1 LVRTK
6 IELHRKVFPRHQVV
20 GWYRVNKDNEALEPT
35 QDDLRRNQLEISH
48 YCEKPLFVLMNAAS
62 SEYTGEKKPAS
73 DGLLDDDQ
81 LPLSVYETVTEEG
94 NNSAVFVNVEFELQ
108 TFEPERIAVEKV
120 FKTAPAKPV
129 KASADVKSNV
139 EETRK
144 VKKSKKEETK
154 QSQPEPIAQT
164 ELDVQLDSLQSSIRA
179 MNARMRVLLDYL
191 QKVQKGELP
200 ADPVLMRSVDG
211 LLSQLPLVYAALEEG
226 MASQCSEQN
235 ERKPLR
241 ELDNEYNDTMLLS
254 YLAAVAKT
262 AKTVH
267 VYTEKYRG
275 AFESSSGLRDI
286 SGRRGSGY

>member
-1 LVRTK
+1 
-6 IELHRKVFPRHQVV
+6 
-20 GWYRVNKDNEALEPT
+20 
-35 QDDLRRNQLEISH
+35 
-48 YCEKPLFVLMNAAS
+48 
-62 SEYTGEKKPAS
+62 
-73 DGLLDDDQ
+73 
-81 LPLSVYETVTEEG
+81 
-94 NNSAVFVNVEFELQ
+94 
-108 TFEPERIAVEKV
+108 
-120 FKTAPAKPV
+120 
-129 KASADVKSNV
+129 
-139 EETRK
+139 
-144 VKKSKKEETK
+144 
-154 QSQPEPIAQT
+154 
-164 ELDVQLDSLQSSIRA
+164 
-179 MNARMRVLLDYL
+179 MRVLLDYL

-200 ADPVLMRSVDG
+200 ADPVLMKSVDG

-226 MASQCSEQN
+226 MASQSSEQN